1 MALEADQIGQ
11 PRLRKIIGIAGFL
24 SAATIVILMIARMTD
39 SPRPVAVSGTAGGT
53 PSATGCAA
61 DGEVIATVQQSPKFQ
76 AGGFRVLA
84 VSNTRGTGAP
94 GDQCMAFLAT
104 NGGRMLY
111 SYRIEVIGGQP
122 YISGQL
128 SGP

>member
-1 MALEADQIGQ
+1 MALEAEQIGQ
-11 PRLRKIIGIAGFL
+11 PRWGKVLGIVGVLAAAIVAIGIFE
-24 SAATIVILMIARMTD
+24 
-39 SPRPVAVSGTAGGT
+39 SGSTPQRSVTPGM

-61 DGEVIATVQQSPKFQ
+61 DGEVIATVQQSPRFQ

-94 GDQCMAFLAT
+94 GDQCMAFLTT

-122 YISGQL
+122 HISGQL
-128 SGP
+128 TGP